1 MYTKL
6 NKMTTADFYKLVVTQ
21 SDSLKP
27 YAISL
32 TKDKEDADDLF
43 QDTIV
48 RALSNKDKYRIGT
61 NIKAWLYTIM
71 RNIFINNYRKNKK
84 FTKVANEDNSDAY
97 VYTYNHTAPNYGW
110 NNMRMKEIQ
119 NAMDKLPN
127 SFRQSF
133 EMYYMGY
140 KYQEISSLLNEPLGT
155 VKSRIH
161 FARKQLVTAI
171 DR

>member
-1 MYTKL
+1 
-6 NKMTTADFYKLVVTQ
+6 MTTADFNKLVVTQ

-84 FTKVANEDNSDAY
+84 FTKVTNEDNSDAY
-97 VYTYNHTAPNYGW
+97 VYTYNHTAPNRGW

-140 KYQEISSLLNEPLGT
+140 KYQEISSMLNEPLGT